1 MQLYQY
7 LFLLIQSN
15 LVNYLRRRRRRGR
28 NVYDELESS
37 KNELKCNLKVAEGGE
52 RERENKNKIRS
63 DIPTRVVI
71 ENEINELLTST

>member
-52 RERENKNKIRS
+52 RERE
-63 DIPTRVVI
+63 
-71 ENEINELLTST
+71 